1 MRRDLYGVLGL
12 HPSSEDVVIRAAYRV
27 LAQRFHPDKRP
38 GNDRIALARMQE
50 INEAYAI
57 LSDAKRRSEYD
68 RIHRGSGAVDVA
80 GACAQTER
88 RIDKISAEIDAS
100 DLRNRTKLNAS
111 FLAVQEFR
119 RGFATGR
126 ILAVA

>member
-27 LAQRFHPDKRP
+27 LAQRFHPDKRA
-38 GNDRIALARMQE
+38 GNDRIALVRMQA
-50 INEAYAI
+50 INEAYAV

-68 RIHRGSGAVDVA
+68 RIHRCSGVEDVA
-80 GACAQTER
+80 GNCAQPAR

-100 DLRNRTKLNAS
+100 DLRNRTKLKAS
-111 FLAVQEFR
+111 FLAVQELQ
-119 RGFATGR
+119 RGFANGR
-126 ILAVA
+126 MLSVA